1 MIRKRD
7 AGWSVEMI
15 AMPWK
20 ILREAAA
27 DRRAPRAGAQWRG
40 QFFRAWNGTWT
51 SATGVPRSGSTDL
64 RVDGLQFR
72 PVLSATPSMY
82 EIVAAGF
89 AGALVHIKQEGR
101 VWVTR
106 P

>member
-1 MIRKRD
+1 VERRD
-7 AGWSVEMI
+7 DRHAVENP
-15 AMPWK
+15 A
-20 ILREAAA
+20 RSRGGSTGAA
-27 DRRAPRAGAQWRG
+27 RGRAVARSIFSRVEWD
-40 QFFRAWNGTWT
+40 
-51 SATGVPRSGSTDL
+51 ATGVPRSGSTDL